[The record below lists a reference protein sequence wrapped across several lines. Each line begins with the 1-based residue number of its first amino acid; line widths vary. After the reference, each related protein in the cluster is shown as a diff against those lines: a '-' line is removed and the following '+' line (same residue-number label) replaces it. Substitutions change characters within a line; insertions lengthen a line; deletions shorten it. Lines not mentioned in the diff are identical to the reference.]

1 MVDESKLDPVV
12 GGMIRDGHRTSGDS
26 EGAFERRANAPLL
39 LRNKDNYQRWSKEF
53 GNFDKALDYHGF
65 MEMIP
70 VRRPRSR
77 RSASKF
83 RRKKQQ
89 QGHFMSQAFFL
100 PNQLHH

>member
-53 GNFDKALDYHGF
+53 GNLGFVYH
-65 MEMIP
+65 ERIP
-70 VRRPRSR
+70 ANIYKP
-77 RSASKF
+77 
-83 RRKKQQ
+83 
-89 QGHFMSQAFFL
+89 L
-100 PNQLHH
+100 